1 VNHSSPERPHSFAID
16 HNGTPNSSAT
26 DRLRALADSRELRGK
41 PWQPEVGDE
50 LVGVFR
56 GWSSGVT
63 KRAERH
69 PIAIVE
75 DASGTSW
82 AVWLF
87 YRVLRAEFQEAN
99 PEPGEL
105 VLVRRL
111 PDREGP
117 NGAYR
122 VFRVAVDRAAAD
134 PFADTDSPVDCDEPG
149 DWGLAKGR
157 GDSPDNLNWRDTDA
171 ALPFG
176 KGGVR

>member
-1 VNHSSPERPHSFAID
+1 VNHSSPERPHSFALD

-26 DRLRALADSRELRGK
+26 ERLRALADSRELRGQ

-122 VFRVAVDRAAAD
+122 VFRVVVDRAAAD

-157 GDSPDNLNWRDTDA
+157 GDSPDNLNWNDKRPTS
-171 ALPFG
+171 G
-176 KGGVR
+176 QGVRR